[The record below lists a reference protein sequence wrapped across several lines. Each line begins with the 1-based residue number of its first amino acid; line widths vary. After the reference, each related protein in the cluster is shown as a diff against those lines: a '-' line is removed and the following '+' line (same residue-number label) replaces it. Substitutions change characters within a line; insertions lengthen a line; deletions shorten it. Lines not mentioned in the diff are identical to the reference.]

1 MKQKLVDARA
11 KNACPKADGRPQNL
25 TDGGGLYLHVSSIGK
40 YWRYNYRFQG
50 KSKTLAIG
58 VYPDISLKL
67 ARERHAE
74 ARELLARG
82 VDPSSHKKA
91 QKNLHAA
98 LTKNSFEAIAREYH
112 RKFLPTWQKSYSDK
126 MLGYFEKDVF
136 PWIGERPIAEIEAPE
151 VVKVICR
158 QDERG
163 AGGAARK
170 VKQHIQQVYDYA
182 IAIGVASRNPAR
194 DVKTSLILKPRQVIN
209 FASLK
214 EPGKV
219 GGLMRSIYGYQGQFT
234 TCCALKLAA
243 LVMLRPAEL
252 INAQWSEIDLAN
264 ALWTIPIKRMKA
276 RTHIKEA
283 NLTSHYV
290 PLSIQAIEIL
300 QDLFPLTGK
309 SRGGYLFP
317 SIRTPDQPMSNN
329 TVNAALRRMG
339 YTKTEMTGH
348 GFRSMASTL
357 LNGMKGADGKRRWDK
372 EAIERQ
378 LAHKDTTIRGI
389 YNHQEHLDERCEMLQ
404 VWADYLDEL
413 RTNTGQVLTF
423 KTKAM

>member
-1 MKQKLVDARA
+1 M
-11 KNACPKADGRPQNL
+11 G
-25 TDGGGLYLHVSSIGK
+25 SI
-40 YWRYNYRFQG
+40 
-50 KSKTLAIG
+50 I
-58 VYPDISLKL
+58 
-67 ARERHAE
+67 
-74 ARELLARG
+74 
-82 VDPSSHKKA
+82 
-91 QKNLHAA
+91 
-98 LTKNSFEAIAREYH
+98 EYH
-112 RKFLPTWQKSYSDK
+112 RKYLPTWQASYSEK

-136 PWIGERPIAEIEAPE
+136 PWIGSRPIAEIEAPE
-151 VVKVICR
+151 IVKVICR

-182 IAIGVASRNPAR
+182 ISVGVATRNPAR
-194 DVKTSLILKPRQVIN
+194 DVKTSLILKPRQVRN
-209 FASLK
+209 FASIK

-219 GGLMRSIYGYQGQFT
+219 GGLMRSIYGYEGQFT

-243 LVMLRPAEL
+243 LVMLRPSEL
-252 INAQWSEIDLAN
+252 INAQWSEIDLEN

-283 NLTSHYV
+283 NLSSHYI
-290 PLSIQAIEIL
+290 PLSSQAVEIL
-300 QDLFPLTGK
+300 QDLQPLTGR

-317 SIRTPDQPMSNN
+317 SIRTPDKPMSNN

-339 YTKTEMTGH
+339 YDKTEMTGH

-378 LAHKDTTIRGI
+378 LAHKDTSIRGI
-389 YNHQEHLDERCEMLQ
+389 YNHQEHMDERREMLQ
-404 VWADYLDEL
+404 SWADYLEEL
-413 RTNTGQVLTF
+413 KTSTGQVIPF
-423 KTKAM
+423 KTKVG